1 MKKIT
6 YMANLLAATVL
17 SGCGSSHYDCAS
29 ADTKDLIREL
39 LAQGHDELM
48 LHSTLLDTR
57 IEGIVTEE
65 ADKEIG
71 WYACRAEI
79 IADLPLGGT
88 RKADLEYE
96 VSQVQSADADLE
108 VAIDEETAE
117 RFAAA
122 IRHTLNN

>member
-39 LAQGHDELM
+39 L
-48 LHSTLLDTR
+48 DTR

-65 ADKEIG
+65 ADKKIG

-108 VAIDEETAE
+108 VAIDGETAE